1 MFCLQSHGKFREMIS
16 AQQLISCDMGGTC
29 AGGYDGFTARH
40 FENADGTPKAVP
52 GECYFYFGTGDS
64 TDVVFFK
71 QPRATFPTPTAPA
84 FGPREAENSAL
95 SVTPQITTRG
105 HTPLTLVLTSP
116 PTTGTPSPS
125 VSATKAASR
134 FVSFYFRMYG

>member
-52 GECYFYFGTGDS
+52 GAC
-64 TDVVFFK
+64 FFI
-71 QPRATFPTPTAPA
+71 FI
-84 FGPREAENSAL
+84 FIFI
-95 SVTPQITTRG
+95 SVQAIR
-105 HTPLTLVLTSP
+105 LTSCFYN
-116 PTTGTPSPS
+116 
-125 VSATKAASR
+125 SR
-134 FVSFYFRMYG
+134 ERLSLHRRRRRLGRGKRRTVLYP